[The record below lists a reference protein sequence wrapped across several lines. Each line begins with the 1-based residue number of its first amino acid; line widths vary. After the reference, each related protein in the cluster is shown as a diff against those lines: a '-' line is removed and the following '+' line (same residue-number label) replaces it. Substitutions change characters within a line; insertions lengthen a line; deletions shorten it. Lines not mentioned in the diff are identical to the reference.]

1 MDLAVLARLVPPTL
15 RPLAK
20 RFYVR
25 SLPAQRRRV
34 LLARRMRAQAS
45 WCASLGSPMYASL
58 LTDTATDIERAGICW
73 ELLGG
78 REPTPY
84 GVDDALPLRFMGA
97 VHRLVLEGRAPELAP
112 YYPSVGGDSSRDGMH
127 GTFRRAVAAN
137 SGALPGIIDQP
148 VQTNEVGR
156 TAVLV
161 PGFLVVARTTGLPL
175 RVLEL
180 GASAGLN
187 LRWDYYRYEADGL
200 GWGPPT
206 SAVRF
211 RDVYAEGLPPFD
223 VAAEV
228 VERRGCDL
236 SPLDPRSP
244 DDRLTLL
251 SYVWPDQIERIATLR
266 GAFEI
271 AARVPAEVESGDAVE
286 WAETKLASAAPGV
299 ATVVFH
305 SLMLQYVPAAG
316 RARLEQVLH
325 EAGRNAS
332 SAAPLAWLRMEWGAK
347 DVELRLR
354 TWPENDDRLL
364 ATGGHHG
371 RDIHWLAETD

>member
-1 MDLAVLARLVPPTL
+1 MDRTALTRLVPPTL
-15 RPLAK
+15 RSQAK
-20 RFYVR
+20 RLYLR
-25 SLPAQRRRV
+25 SLPPQRRRV
-34 LLARRMRAQAS
+34 LLARRMRAQAN

-58 LTDTATDIERAGICW
+58 LTDTAADIERAGICW
-73 ELLGG
+73 KLLGG
-78 REPTPY
+78 RKPTPY

-97 VHRLVLEGRAPELAP
+97 VHRLVLEGHAPELAL
-112 YYPSVGGDSSRDGMH
+112 YYPSVGGDPSRDGMQD
-127 GTFRRAVAAN
+127 TFRSAVAAN
-137 SGALPGIIDQP
+137 RDALPSLIDQP

-156 TAVLV
+156 TAALA

-211 RDVYAEGLPPFD
+211 RDVYAEGHPPFD

-228 VERRGCDL
+228 VERCGCDL

-244 DDRLTLL
+244 DDQLTLL

-271 AARVPAEVESGDAVE
+271 AAQVPAEVEGGDAVE
-286 WAETKLASAAPGV
+286 WAERKLAGSAPGV

-305 SLMLQYVPAAG
+305 SLMLQYMPAAG
-316 RARLEQVLH
+316 RARLKQVLH

-332 SAAPLAWLRMEWGAK
+332 SAAPLAWLRLEWGAK
-347 DVELRLR
+347 DVELRLT

-364 ATGGHHG
+364 ARGGHHG
-371 RDIHWLAETD
+371 RDIHWLVEAN